1 MTEWFS
7 NLELFSKIYWVIA
20 LVASFIFV
28 IILVTTFMGGDTDET
43 EGIDTEFDGNTRA
56 RFQFFT
62 FKNLIAFF
70 TILGWSGIACL
81 DEDYSKSVTV
91 IVSLVCG
98 LLMMLLM
105 AILPYYKSKFEE
117 SDTHILKNATN
128 TIGEVYLPI
137 GARRSKIGKVHVRYK
152 GALRMVDA
160 LTDSETDLKSGVV
173 IKVKEVTQ
181 NGTLIVESV
190 NN

>member
-28 IILVTTFMGGDTDET
+28 IILVATFMGGNADEAGDIET
-43 EGIDTEFDGNTRA
+43 EIDGNTSA
-56 RFQFFT
+56 GFQFFT

-81 DEDYSKSVTV
+81 DEDYSKPVTV

-105 AILPYYKSKFEE
+105 AVLLYYKDKF
-117 SDTHILKNATN
+117 DDRGTHILKNATN
-128 TIGEVYLPI
+128 VIGEVYLPI

-152 GALRMVDA
+152 GALRVADA
-160 LTDSETDLKSGVV
+160 LTDSETDLKSGSP
-173 IKVKEVTQ
+173 IKVKEVTAD
-181 NGTLIVESV
+181 GTLIVESLK
-190 NN
+190 